1 MTLDDFTIK
10 AQDAINKAQNFAA
23 DLDQNMVDTPH
34 LMKGLLTVDNSMIQ
48 FILEKL
54 AIDNKA
60 VAKGIDKMVY
70 DSPKSK
76 GKAKQTLTREANK
89 ALAQAKKKLAS
100 FGDNYISLDLILLGI
115 LEENTPTS
123 SFLRKQGLTIKKATE
138 TIIALRKGQKIK
150 KQSSDT
156 TLNALKKYATNL
168 NLKAKEEELSP
179 IIGRD
184 EEIRRLLHILS
195 RRQKNNPLLIGEP
208 GVGKQAI
215 LEGIAWRIINGDV
228 PQKISRKI
236 IYSLD
241 ISSLVAGA
249 KYKGEF
255 EERLKSVLKEVAQSD
270 GEIILFINEMHSLMN
285 TGGNSMSAAN
295 ILKPSLAQGSV
306 RIIGATT
313 PNEYQRYL
321 EKDSALVRHFQIV
334 DIAEPSA
341 EESLSILRGIRERL
355 ENYHHVTYQDEALV
369 AAIQLSKRYITT
381 RFLPDKAIDLID
393 EAGAKLRLELD
404 SVPDEIDELQ
414 RKVKQLTIEQE
425 GLMGSN
431 NGKSKK
437 QIVVELAA
445 AKKELDQL
453 NKQWRQEKDW
463 VLIIQNAK
471 ERIEELELI
480 AAKAERENDFER
492 VAKIQYKDIEVELK
506 KITTA
511 EKSLHKIA
519 QEERMTREVV
529 TAEDIAEIIARQ
541 TGIPVTRMLDSERE
555 KLLNLEGEISKKLIG
570 QEQAVKAV
578 SDAVRRNRS
587 GLQAPGHPIGSFI
600 FLGPTGVGKTQLAKS
615 LAEVLFN
622 DEKAIIRLDM
632 SEFQEAHQ
640 VSRLIGAPPG
650 YVGYDEGGQL
660 TEAVRRQPYAIV
672 LLDEI
677 EKAHTDVYNLLL
689 QVLDDGRLTDNKG
702 RVADFGN
709 TIIIMT
715 SNLGASIILD
725 NFKDLESLEGE
736 HLEDVIANTEDDVFE
751 KLKERMPPEFLN
763 RIDEKIMF
771 RPLSKIEIKKIMQL
785 MLKTTMKMLAIKEIS
800 MELSKKAENFL
811 VEKGYD
817 PQFGAR
823 PMKRAIQKELVNPL
837 ASKLIAGD
845 FKAGDHIWVE
855 EKKGELAFSLAR
867 KKDTHTKTGK

>member
-23 DLDQNMVDTPH
+23 DLDQKMVDTPH
-34 LMKGLLTVDNSMIQ
+34 LMKGLLAVDNSIVT

-54 AIDNKA
+54 AINPA
-60 VAKGIDKMVY
+60 TIAKGIDQLVY

-76 GKAKQTLTREANK
+76 STTKQALTREANK
-89 ALAQAKKKLAS
+89 ALAQAKRKLAA
-100 FGDNYISLDLILLGI
+100 FGDSFISVDLILLGI
-115 LEENTPTS
+115 LEGDTQTAA
-123 SFLRKQGLTIKKATE
+123 FLRKQGLTVKKATE
-138 TIIALRKGQKIK
+138 AVIALRKGQKITA
-150 KQSSDT
+150 QSSDNQQ
-156 TLNALKKYATNL
+156 NALKRFAIDLNQKAT
-168 NLKAKEEELSP
+168 KGDISQV
-179 IIGRD
+179 IGRD
-184 EEIRRLLHILS
+184 EEVRRILQILS
-195 RRQKNNPLLIGEP
+195 QQQKNNPLLVGEP
-208 GVGKQAI
+208 GVGKLDI
-215 LEGIAWRIINGDV
+215 IEGIAWRIVNGDT
-228 PQKISRKI
+228 PEKISHQKIF
-236 IYSLD
+236 SLD
-241 ISSLVAGA
+241 LTALVAGA

-255 EERLKSVLKEVAQSD
+255 EERLKSVIDEVVASN
-270 GEIILFINEMHSLMN
+270 GEILLFIPDMHQLVK
-285 TGGNSMSAAN
+285 TGGNNAMSAIN
-295 ILKPSLAQGSV
+295 ILKPALV
-306 RIIGATT
+306 RGNLRLIGATT
-313 PNEYQRYL
+313 PSDFQKYIER
-321 EKDSALVRHFQIV
+321 DSSLLQHFQIV
-334 DIAEPSA
+334 DVPEPSPEIA
-341 EESLSILRGIRERL
+341 LSILRARQEKFQGF
-355 ENYHHVTYQDEALV
+355 HHITYQDEALV
-369 AAIQLSKRYITT
+369 AAIQLSKRYIPN
-381 RFLPDKAIDLID
+381 RFLPAKAVDLID

-414 RKVKQLTIEQE
+414 RKVKQLTIEKE
-425 GLMGSN
+425 GLLGS

-437 QIVVELAA
+437 QLETDLAS
-445 AKKELDQL
+445 AKKKLDTLTQQWKEEK
-453 NKQWRQEKDW
+453 KQVE
-463 VLIIQNAK
+463 IIQNAK
-471 ERIEELELI
+471 ARIEDLELI
-480 AAKAERENDFER
+480 AAKAEKDGDLER
-492 VAKIQYKDIEVELK
+492 VAKIQYKDIEAELA
-506 KITTA
+506 KITQA
-511 EKSLHKIA
+511 EKKLHQTP

-555 KLLNLEGEISKKLIG
+555 KLLHLEDEISKKLIG
-570 QEQAVKAV
+570 QKQAVKAV

-689 QVLDDGRLTDNKG
+689 QVLDDGRLTDNRG

-725 NFKDLESLEGE
+725 NFKDIENLEGE

-751 KLKERMPPEFLN
+751 KLKEKMPPEFLN

-771 RPLSKIEIKKIMQL
+771 RPLSRAEIKQIMHL
-785 MLKTTMKMLAIKEIS
+785 MLRTTEKMLAIQEID
-800 MELSKKAENFL
+800 MTLSKRAENLL
-811 VEKGYD
+811 VMKGYD

-837 ASKLIAGD
+837 ASKLIAGE

-855 EKKGELAFSLAR
+855 EKKGVLDFSHKR
-867 KKDTHTKTGK
+867 KS